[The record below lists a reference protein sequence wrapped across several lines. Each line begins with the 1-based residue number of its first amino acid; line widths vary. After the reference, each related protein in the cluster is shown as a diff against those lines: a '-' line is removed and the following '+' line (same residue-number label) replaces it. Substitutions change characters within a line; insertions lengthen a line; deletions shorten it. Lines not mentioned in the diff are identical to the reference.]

1 MDDILII
8 VLTLAFTVLAAINQN
23 KKKKHPAEGE
33 SKLPDFWK
41 VLFPEAEARDVHLP
55 EEMREMTAPVRPV
68 PQSFKQVK
76 RKEPSPDFQA
86 EGVRNERVT
95 RIPETKIPEPME
107 TETIA
112 ESISEDFTLR
122 KAVIYSE
129 ILRPKYF

>member
-8 VLTLAFTVLAAINQN
+8 VLTLAFTILAAINQN
-23 KKKKHPAEGE
+23 KKKKQPEAGE
-33 SKLPDFWK
+33 ARQPDFWK
-41 VLFPEAEARDVHLP
+41 VLFPDAEARDVHLP
-55 EEMREMTAPVRPV
+55 EEMREMAAPVRPA

-76 RKEPSPDFQA
+76 RKEPSPGFQT

-95 RIPETKIPEPME
+95 RISETSIPVTGE
-107 TETIA
+107 TESAT